1 MGATSRRQRPK
12 ETDLEPEAIT
22 LIRFYDGRRAYQAML
37 ADRVAALTSDQLAL
51 QSAPHQRP
59 VWLIAAHIIGTR
71 VGWFHG
77 WMGEGAPSIAAFDPW
92 DSDDAPPRTAEELVE
107 GLAATWQMIDDCLNR
122 WTPANLADPFVHR
135 GDDQEITSS
144 RSWIIWH
151 VLEHDIH
158 HGGELFLTL
167 GIHGLPTPDM

>member
-1 MGATSRRQRPK
+1 
-12 ETDLEPEAIT
+12 
-22 LIRFYDGRRAYQAML
+22 ML
-37 ADRVAALTSDQLAL
+37 ADRIATLSSDELAL
-51 QSAPHQRP
+51 RSAPHQRP

-77 WMGEGAPSIAAFDPW
+77 FLGEGDPAIAAFDPW
-92 DSDDAPPRTAEELVE
+92 DADDAPPRSAEELVA
-107 GLAATWQMIDDCLNR
+107 GLGETWQMIDDCLRR
-122 WTPANLADPFVHR
+122 WTPDDLDKVIVRNY
-135 GDDQEITSS
+135 GDREIIHA
-144 RSWIIWH
+144 RDWVIWH